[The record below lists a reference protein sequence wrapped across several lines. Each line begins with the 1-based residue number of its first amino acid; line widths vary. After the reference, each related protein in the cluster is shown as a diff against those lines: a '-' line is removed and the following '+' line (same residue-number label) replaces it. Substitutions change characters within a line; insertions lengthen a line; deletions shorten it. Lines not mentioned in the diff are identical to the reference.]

1 MLEYSFSIIKY
12 KGREQRILRTKGDKV
27 DFKKDTYQTFTFE
40 NEDVKIIY
48 KCKIEE
54 LIKEDADQDNF
65 YSWFIVSD
73 YSELIDKSPK
83 YEREFEKANAR
94 IDFLLMMTDLL
105 PEDDNDEQN
114 VWEN

>member
-1 MLEYSFSIIKY
+1 MLEYSFSIVKY

-27 DFKKDTYQTFTFE
+27 NYQKDTYQTFAFE
-40 NEDVKIIY
+40 NEDIKIIQ

-54 LIKEDADQDNF
+54 LIKEDQDQDNF

-73 YSELIDKSPK
+73 YSESIDKSPK
-83 YEREFEKANAR
+83 YERKLEEANAK

-114 VWEN
+114 V